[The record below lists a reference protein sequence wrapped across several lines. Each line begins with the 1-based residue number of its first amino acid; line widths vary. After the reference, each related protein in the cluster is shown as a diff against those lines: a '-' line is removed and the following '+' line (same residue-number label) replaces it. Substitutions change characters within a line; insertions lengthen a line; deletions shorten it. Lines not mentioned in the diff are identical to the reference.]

1 VESNRRNYY
10 RILHVQP
17 DAPEAVIR
25 ASYRTIMQRLRAHPD
40 LGGDHRAATLLNEAY
55 AVLTDPTRRA
65 AYDADLQPRR
75 RPRTGA
81 GHDARTGE
89 APPAGVAPAAPRV
102 CAFCHRPDG
111 RAPRTDLLCVACGS
125 PLQPTGP
132 ATTVPRGRE
141 LPRFDRQQHATI
153 FTRWPQAR
161 GEAAELRDLSPL
173 GVRFLTPVELAT
185 GAVIKLDSEA
195 FRAVARVTRVHR
207 DAADGRWSVGGAFV
221 AVLFSEPRGGFVS
234 LRA

>member
-1 VESNRRNYY
+1 MESNRRNYY

-40 LGGDHRAATLLNEAY
+40 LGGDHRAAALLNEAY
-55 AVLTDPTRRA
+55 AVLTDPARRA
-65 AYDADLQPRR
+65 AYDAGLQPRR
-75 RPRTGA
+75 RP
-81 GHDARTGE
+81 
-89 APPAGVAPAAPRV
+89 APDPAPRT
-102 CAFCHRPDG
+102 CAFCHRPDTRTP
-111 RAPRTDLLCVACGS
+111 RADLLCVACGS

-132 ATTVPRGRE
+132 ATGAARGRELPRFGRE

-185 GAVIKLDSEA
+185 GAVIKLDSAA
-195 FRAVARVTRVHR
+195 FRAVARVTRVQR